1 MFKPV
6 NRYLLVE
13 EVKEVREK
21 TKEGESFVLVPDD
34 YKIAKKS
41 LYGVYNVLEA
51 AEDCEKVLDCK
62 NKQVVVDETMVQ
74 EIVLNSETYYLV
86 LENYVY
92 GVRMT

>member
-13 EVKEVREK
+13 RVEEELEKEN
-21 TKEGESFVLVPDD
+21 SCILVPDD

-41 LYGVYNVLEA
+41 AHGVYNVVDA
-51 AEDCEKVLDCK
+51 SDDCEKVLDCK
-62 NKQVVVDETMVQ
+62 NKKIVVDETMVQ
-74 EIVLNSETYYLV
+74 KIVLNKEAYYLV

-92 GVRMT
+92 GVQMT